1 MAKAVLEGTGH
12 DCEVARTV
20 ARKNDIK
27 LNTPTGG
34 VIGERSL
41 NVELGEQTTV
51 ENTKEIYPGLFVS
64 GMAANGCLLYTS
76 RTSEPLYIN
85 GCAS

>member
-1 MAKAVLEGTGH
+1 M
-12 DCEVARTV
+12 V

-41 NVELGEQTTV
+41 NVELGESTTV

-64 GMAANGCLLYTS
+64 GMAANGVSGSFRMGPIFGGYADERKEGG
-76 RTSEPLYIN
+76 RTYL
-85 GCAS
+85 C

>member
-1 MAKAVLEGTGH
+1 M
-12 DCEVARTV
+12 
-20 ARKNDIK
+20 
-27 LNTPTGG
+27 NTPTGG

-64 GMAANGCLLYTS
+64 GMAANGVSGSFRMGPIFGGMLMSGKKAAELNL
-76 RTSEPLYIN
+76 RKAWELKIEN
-85 GCAS
+85 